1 MFIKKIQNLSIKY
14 KLTISYLILIAIL
27 LCSFLLVNTFI
38 TARQAKKQILY
49 SIQQIFNQTKSYL
62 DFKTESIRN
71 SLDII
76 ALNDTIKEIL
86 EKRSEDYLENIGLW
100 AIDSAKVMRIFYT
113 IKFQVPDMANL
124 HLYMREGLAGV
135 FQNDDFIKLSE
146 IEKTKWYQQLIKN
159 KEVIAWF
166 PPKYFKDNDHDKNY
180 IYVVRNITSSQ
191 DIAQSIGAIRVD
203 IPENIFKAIL
213 DHAIYTKSTSALI
226 LNNDNE
232 IVVSSSN
239 NHYNQAELVKIM
251 QNFSNN
257 ETWKIIKHADQELL
271 VWAQPIAKSNWKL
284 ILLIPHKEISALSAK
299 SRQQITLIS
308 LIVALLTFPL
318 ALAVSNSVT
327 KRLQKLMNQMEK
339 VEKGDFDN
347 AKILPEN
354 NDEIGKLA
362 LSFNY
367 MVDKIAVLM
376 EERYRL
382 GKEIK
387 NLELKALQAQINPHF
402 LYNTLDLINWMSVRA
417 NVPEIS
423 RIIESLS
430 RFYRLSLSKGED
442 LVTIKNELEHVKAYV
457 EIQNMRFGDNIKLQ
471 INVPEEIH
479 NYVMPKLI
487 LQPIVENS
495 IIHGI
500 LEKEQ
505 EKGTIKIYGKLQEKE
520 INLFIE
526 DNGVGMSEE
535 KIIQIL
541 TTSSSNE
548 PHGYGVKNINERLKL
563 YYGADYGL
571 TYKSRPG
578 MGTIAIIRIPAIKKE
593 ATGVEK

>member
-1 MFIKKIQNLSIKY
+1 
-14 KLTISYLILIAIL
+14 
-27 LCSFLLVNTFI
+27 
-38 TARQAKKQILY
+38 
-49 SIQQIFNQTKSYL
+49 
-62 DFKTESIRN
+62 
-71 SLDII
+71 
-76 ALNDTIKEIL
+76 
-86 EKRSEDYLENIGLW
+86 
-100 AIDSAKVMRIFYT
+100 
-113 IKFQVPDMANL
+113 
-124 HLYMREGLAGV
+124 
-135 FQNDDFIKLSE
+135 
-146 IEKTKWYQQLIKN
+146 
-159 KEVIAWF
+159 
-166 PPKYFKDNDHDKNY
+166 
-180 IYVVRNITSSQ
+180 
-191 DIAQSIGAIRVD
+191 
-203 IPENIFKAIL
+203 
-213 DHAIYTKSTSALI
+213 
-226 LNNDNE
+226 
-232 IVVSSSN
+232 
-239 NHYNQAELVKIM
+239 
-251 QNFSNN
+251 
-257 ETWKIIKHADQELL
+257 
-271 VWAQPIAKSNWKL
+271 
-284 ILLIPHKEISALSAK
+284 
-299 SRQQITLIS
+299 
-308 LIVALLTFPL
+308 L
-318 ALAVSNSVT
+318 ALTVSNSVT